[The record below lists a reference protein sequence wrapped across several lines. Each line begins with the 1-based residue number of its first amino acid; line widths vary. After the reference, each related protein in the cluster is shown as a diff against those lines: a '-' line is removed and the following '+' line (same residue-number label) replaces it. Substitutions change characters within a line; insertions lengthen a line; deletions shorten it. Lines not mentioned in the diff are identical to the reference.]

1 MLSSW
6 EKRSGILLSKM
17 HVHRSKEKANQH
29 TSIYGDTEELLGKW
43 FQRTG
48 KRNEISLASKFGIV
62 IENLQFKGIDSSA
75 EYCKRACEASLKKL
89 ATDYIDLCEFLL
101 LSSRFCVAFMF
112 FLSTNFNQIM
122 LIVLIREHQLKR
134 RCEQW

>member
-1 MLSSW
+1 V
-6 EKRSGILLSKM
+6 
-17 HVHRSKEKANQH
+17 HVCRSKEKANQH

-48 KRNEISLASKFGIV
+48 KRSEIFLASKFGIV
-62 IENLQFKGIDSSA
+62 MENLQFKGINSSA

-101 LSSRFCVAFMF
+101 WTSRFCIVFTF
-112 FLSTNFNQIM
+112 FLSINFNQTM
-122 LIVLIREHQLKR
+122 LIVLIRRHQLKR
-134 RCEQW
+134 QCEQW